1 MTELEA
7 IELRH
12 SVRSYKNVKIEKEKI
27 DELNKLIDECNK
39 EGDLHLQL
47 LEDAGDTFN
56 RTLSKLMGLA
66 SAPSVIA
73 CVGKDDETL
82 DERVGYFGEKIV
94 LKAQMLGLNT
104 CWAGT
109 YAPKNVK
116 AEIKDGERLVIVIA
130 LGYGENSGRARK
142 SKTVNEVIEGA
153 VNDKPEWFI
162 KGVESALKAP
172 TAINQQKF
180 IFSLNEEEAIIKD
193 KKGVLSK
200 VDIGIVRYHFE
211 VVSNHKSKFIL

>member
-12 SVRSYKNVKIEKEKI
+12 SVRAYKNVKIEKEKI
-27 DELNKLIDECNK
+27 DELNRLIEECNK
-39 EGDLHLQL
+39 EGNLHIQL
-47 LEDAGDTFN
+47 LEDAGNTFN

-73 CVGKDDETL
+73 CVGKDDDTL
-82 DERVGYFGEKIV
+82 DERAGYYGEKIV
-94 LKAQMLGLNT
+94 LKAQTLGLNT

-109 YAPKNVK
+109 YAPKNVE
-116 AEIKDGERLVIVIA
+116 AEIKSDERLVIVIA
-130 LGYGENSGRARK
+130 LGYGENQGRERK
-142 SKTVNEVIEGA
+142 SKTVNDVIEGD

-180 IFSLNEEEAIIKD
+180 IFGLNDQEATILD

-211 VVSNHKSKFIL
+211 ISSNHKVKHIK